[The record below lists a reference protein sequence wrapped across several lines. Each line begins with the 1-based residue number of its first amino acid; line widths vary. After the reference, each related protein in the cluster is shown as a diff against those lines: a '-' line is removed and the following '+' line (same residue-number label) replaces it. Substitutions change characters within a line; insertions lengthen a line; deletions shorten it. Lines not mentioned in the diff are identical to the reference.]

1 MKKVIAAFTRNRV
14 FANIAVLLVFM
25 AGGAASLSIIR
36 ENSPSFSLDRLMIV
50 VPFPGADPEA
60 VEEGISQKI
69 EEQIDAMEGVK
80 QYTTYSSENA
90 GTAIVEVK
98 DGYDVDKVMNEVRT
112 RVESISTFP
121 VGTERP
127 IIQEMIIGEQVMLLS
142 LSGDMSERRLKE
154 WAERIKDEMQ
164 QLSKVSQVQSGG
176 IRGYEIGIEVSEE
189 RLREYGLTFDQV
201 ADAVRGSNLNLA
213 GGTIRTQGEE
223 IRVRTVGRKYT
234 GEEFSSIVV
243 LATPRGDI
251 VTLDRLATI
260 NDGFVE
266 VPYTIQIDG
275 RSCLLLNVMK
285 GTNEDALSISK
296 AAQAYIKKKQQQL
309 PEGIELK
316 VVLDTTDMLRTQISF
331 LTRNGAVGLGIV
343 FLLLWA
349 FLNFRLSFWVGL
361 GIPISLAGAMT
372 VLWAVGGT
380 INSNSIFG
388 FIMVMGIVVD
398 DAIVV
403 GESIYVHRKEGAS
416 RLKAAVEGLSEVAMP
431 VITAVIT
438 SIVAFVPLMFVGG
451 ISGKFISIM
460 PVVVIACLSVSLIEC
475 LILLPA
481 HLSHLPDPN
490 LKAKNGNP
498 FSRFLDRI
506 HDTTSLGMEW
516 FVEHIYTPFLS
527 KALNWRYVSICIAL
541 SLLLLTL
548 GLVRGG
554 IVKFSALPEIDGF
567 VITANVRF
575 PDGTPA
581 EVTERALK
589 QMDEALTRLNEKI
602 ETRSGDPLVQTRIS
616 ILGSSLNEMEGR
628 SGPNVGGMQA
638 LLLEGDERGIHSKEV
653 TVAWEKEIGSIPG
666 ATSLTFMGIQ
676 AGPPGSA
683 IEVWLQGHNMDNIL
697 AATDDLKDRLGKY
710 DGVYQIRSDYS
721 AGKTE
726 MRLRL
731 KPEARGLGITVSD
744 LARQV
749 YSGFYGNEAARLQ
762 RGRNDVR
769 VKVRYTADER
779 SKITN
784 LEKIR
789 VRTRGGQELPLLSV
803 ADITFEPGYSTI
815 TRTNGIRRVM
825 VSADVDSARANAG
838 EIFADLGEFFK
849 TLEYR
854 YPGMSVALKGEQENM
869 RDALG
874 SLLISFPLAIIGI
887 FTIVATMFRSYT
899 QPFVIMFA
907 VPFGMIGAVWGHLML
922 GYDLSLMSVFGL
934 VALTGIVVNDA
945 IILIE
950 RINENIAE
958 GMAFFDA
965 ILKGGARRFRPIIL
979 TTLSTVGAVAP
990 LILAR
995 SLQGKMLVPM
1005 ALSIAAGLIFATVL
1019 TLVLIPSL
1027 LVILNDLR
1035 LLAYRVLHGSWPNR
1049 LDVEPARTR
1058 REDLIFDTPVPET
1071 EPVGSSPGSL

>member
-1 MKKVIAAFTRNRV
+1 MKKVIAAFTKNRV
-14 FANIAVLLVFM
+14 FANIVVLLVFM
-25 AGGAASLSIIR
+25 AGGAASLSIVR
-36 ENSPSFSLDRLMIV
+36 ENNPSFSLDRIMIV
-50 VPFPGADPEA
+50 IPFPGADPEE
-60 VEEGISQKI
+60 VEEGINQKI
-69 EEQIDAMEGVK
+69 EAQIDGMEGIK

-90 GTAIVEVK
+90 GTVIVELK
-98 DGYDVDKVMNEVRT
+98 DGYDVDKVMSDVRT

-121 VGTERP
+121 IGAERP
-127 IIQEMIIGEQVMLLS
+127 IIQEMIIDEQVMLLA
-142 LSGDMSERRLKE
+142 LAGDMSERRLKE

-164 QLSKVSQVQSGG
+164 QLPKVSQVQIRGT
-176 IRGYEIGIEVSEE
+176 RGYEIGIEVSEE
-189 RLREYGLTFDQV
+189 RIREYGLTFNQV
-201 ADAVRGSNLNLA
+201 ADAIRSSNINLA
-213 GGTIRTQGEE
+213 GGTIRTRGEE
-223 IRVRTVGRKYT
+223 IRIRTMGRKYT
-234 GEEFSSIVV
+234 GEEFSAIVV
-243 LATPRGDI
+243 LAKPSGET

-266 VPYTIQIDG
+266 VPLSTSIDG
-275 RSCLLLNVMK
+275 RPCLLLNVMK
-285 GTNEDALSISK
+285 ANNEDALSISK

-309 PEGIELK
+309 PEGLELN
-316 VVLDTTDMLRTQISF
+316 VVIDNTDMLRTQLNF
-331 LTRNGAVGLGIV
+331 LIRNGLIGLGIV

-361 GIPISLAGAMT
+361 GIPISLAGALT

-380 INSNSIFG
+380 INSQSIFG
-388 FIMVMGIVVD
+388 FIMVMGIIVD

-416 RLKAAVEGLSEVAMP
+416 PLKAAVEGLSEVAMP

-438 SIVAFVPLMFVGG
+438 SIVAFIPLMFVGG

-481 HLSHLPDPN
+481 HLSHLPDPDA
-490 LKAKNGNP
+490 KAKNGNP

-506 HDTTSLGMEW
+506 HDTTSMGMEW
-516 FVEHIYTPFLS
+516 FVDHIYTPFLS
-527 KALNWRYVSICIAL
+527 KALNWRYILICIAL
-541 SLLLLTL
+541 SILLLTI
-548 GLVRGG
+548 GLVQGG
-554 IVKFSALPEIDGF
+554 IVKFLALPEIDGF

-581 EVTERALK
+581 EVTEKALK
-589 QMDEALTRLNEKI
+589 RMDEALTRLNEKVR
-602 ETRSGDPLVQTRIS
+602 TRSGDPLVETRLT
-616 ILGSSLNEMEGR
+616 ILGTSLNEMEGR
-628 SGPNVGGMQA
+628 SGSHVGGMQV
-638 LLLEGDERGIHSKEV
+638 LLLESEKRGIHSKEI
-653 TVAWEKEIGSIPG
+653 TVRWEKEIGSIPG
-666 ATSLTFMGIQ
+666 ATSLTFIGMQ

-697 AATDDLKDRLGKY
+697 AATDDLKDRLARY

-749 YSGFYGNEAARLQ
+749 YSGFYGNEAVRLQ
-762 RGRNDVR
+762 RGRDDVR

-779 SKITN
+779 SQITN
-784 LEKIR
+784 LEQIR
-789 VRTRGGQELPLLSV
+789 IRSRSGQELPLLSV

-838 EIFADLGEFFK
+838 EILSDLGEFFK
-849 TLEYR
+849 QLEYR
-854 YPGMSVALKGEQENM
+854 YPGMSIALKGEQENM

-887 FTIVATMFRSYT
+887 FAIVATTFRSYT
-899 QPFVIMFA
+899 QPFVIMFT
-907 VPFGMIGAVWGHLML
+907 VPFGMIGAVWGHLMF

-965 ILKGGARRFRPIIL
+965 IIKGGARRFRPIVL

-995 SLQGKMLVPM
+995 SLNGRMFVPM

-1027 LVILNDLR
+1027 LVILSDFR
-1035 LLAYRVLHGSWPNR
+1035 LLAYRVRHGSWPNR
-1049 LDVEPARTR
+1049 LDVEPARDR
-1058 REDLIFDTPVPET
+1058 REDLIFDIPVPET
-1071 EPVGSSPGSL
+1071 V